1 MNRILNFLIST
12 DEIVPVCI
20 FIVLMLICIIWI
32 VCREVKIKLKDNILW
47 KNSFHLE
54 ETYKLSDTKHI
65 IYCGF
70 WTNGSV
76 TIGEEIVVRMS
87 YRELKKLLKKE
98 GVL

>member
-1 MNRILNFLIST
+1 MNRILDFLRST

-20 FIVLMLICIIWI
+20 FIGLILICIIWI
-32 VCREVKIKLKDNILW
+32 VCREMKSRLKDNILW
-47 KNSFHLE
+47 KNGFHLE
-54 ETYKLSDTKHI
+54 ETYKQSDEKRI

-76 TIGEEIVVRMS
+76 TIGEETVVRMS
-87 YRELKKLLKKE
+87 YKELKKLLKEE

>member
-1 MNRILNFLIST
+1 MNRILNFLRST
-12 DEIVPVCI
+12 DEIVPICI
-20 FIVLMLICIIWI
+20 FIGLILICIIWI
-32 VCREVKIKLKDNILW
+32 VCREVKSNLKDNILW
-47 KNSFHLE
+47 KNGFHLE
-54 ETYKLSDTKHI
+54 ETYKQSDPKHI

-87 YRELKKLLKKE
+87 YRELKKLLKEE